1 MRPECLVSLHYQVK
15 HKQKY
20 EIEVALKPLWDKRWI
35 HIPNRNSVSHKIMP
49 VIPTAFVEDAAGATL
64 VGWLIG
70 KTEYDFCLSLKHNFF
85 ECSFFKM

>member
-1 MRPECLVSLHYQVK
+1 MKWKLHLSPSGTK
-15 HKQKY
+15 D
-20 EIEVALKPLWDKRWI
+20 EI